1 MNKQQVKPDG
11 GSLIRAIRMFFRFYP
26 VLAPLAVVCI
36 LFAATVSSIP
46 SLFIQKVIAL
56 IETWVDSGN
65 WSAARAEL
73 MPYLILLGSLY
84 LLSIIAMT
92 AQTQLMPS

>member
-1 MNKQQVKPDG
+1 MNKRPPKPDG
-11 GSLIRAIRMFFRFYP
+11 GSLMRAIRMFFGYYP

-56 IETWVDSGN
+56 IEKWVASGD
-65 WSAARAEL
+65 WISARAEL
-73 MPYLILLGSLY
+73 TP
-84 LLSIIAMT
+84 
-92 AQTQLMPS
+92 